1 MDGANVGLYGQNWDQ
16 SVNFHQVYYMNASG
30 AGIATFYSIV
40 SHIKYIAHVDAIKDA
55 DSSEGLRPSHATKL

>member
-40 SHIKYIAHVDAIKDA
+40 SHIKYIAHVDVTH
-55 DSSEGLRPSHATKL
+55 LWN